1 MSSITCIP
9 NLQSKDDHCTLLC
22 VDTFYNVKRRGTD
35 PGHCFLFRRSTHLPS
50 PPDLTPLFDVLLL
63 VLCTISDIDIEIAT
77 PFGPL
82 KRIRNVAC
90 LSDFVSPTH
99 LPPIK
104 KLLYINQLIDKH
116 SFFRLSTV
124 FFVDDMNIREKKSNR
139 ISGHENG

>member
-35 PGHCFLFRRSTHLPS
+35 PGALFSFPS
-50 PPDLTPLFDVLLL
+50 LDSSSLTPDLTPLFDVLLL
-63 VLCTISDIDIEIAT
+63 VLCTISDIGIEIAT

-104 KLLYINQLIDKH
+104 KVAVYKSIN
-116 SFFRLSTV
+116 R
-124 FFVDDMNIREKKSNR
+124 
-139 ISGHENG
+139 